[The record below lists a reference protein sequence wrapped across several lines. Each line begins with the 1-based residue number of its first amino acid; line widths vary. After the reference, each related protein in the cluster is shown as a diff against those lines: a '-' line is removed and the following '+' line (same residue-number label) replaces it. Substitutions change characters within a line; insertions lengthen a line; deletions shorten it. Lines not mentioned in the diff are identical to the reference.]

1 MPRFIPRV
9 VLGLLI
15 AVALWEGFV
24 YLASRPRFW
33 VRLAGVAERIGTSAL
48 HIYSKVE
55 EDQQRRSHA
64 PARTGDTIT
73 DIEEYLLRKR
83 SP

>member
-1 MPRFIPRV
+1 MRRI
-9 VLGLLI
+9 LLWLLI

-33 VRLAGVAERIGTSAL
+33 VRLAGIAERIGTSAL

-55 EDQQRRSHA
+55 EAQQRRSYA
-64 PARTGDTIT
+64 STGDTIT